1 MKCPNCGT
9 EHESNFCPN
18 CGYRA
23 EANPQPAAGQPAAVP
38 APENPPY
45 VPENQPYA
53 PVAGNTGTPSPQ
65 PPKKGIRWWGI
76 LLIVVGAIVVVFI
89 LIMIITLA
97 ISSATGG
104 NSSGRTDPAGSSVSE
119 TVSSAEGAGDSEPL
133 TADEMDQLYTDPKKF
148 EGRSVTL
155 TGKVFGSP
163 EKDGDG
169 VYFQVF
175 ADPEKYDRNTVIRCQ
190 SADVSVSSDDYVK
203 ITGTVQG
210 NFSGQNAFGGSVSA
224 PVVLASSVE
233 VVSYMDAVVPTIK
246 SVEPSG
252 ATQDQYGYVITVDK
266 VEFAEKETR
275 VYVTIQNNGS
285 SNFTAYSFNTKII
298 QNGKQYEE
306 ARNFSADYPE
316 IQTDL
321 VPGVTTEGIIAFPA
335 IEQADFQ
342 ITFDARSSDW
352 QEDIE
357 TYSFDISVQ

>member
-9 EHESNFCPN
+9 EYESNFCPN

-23 EANPQPAAGQPAAVP
+23 ANPVP
-38 APENPPY
+38 APEN
-45 VPENQPYA
+45 QPF
-53 PVAGNTGTPSPQ
+53 GNTGYPNPQ

-76 LLIVVGAIVVVFI
+76 LLIVVGAIAAVFI
-89 LIMIITLA
+89 LIII
-97 ISSATGG
+97 ISLIVSAATGG
-104 NSSGRTDPAGSSVSE
+104 NSSGAANSVPASSVSE
-119 TVSSAEGAGDSEPL
+119 TVSSAEGSEGIPSADGSEPAGTGDSAPL

-163 EKDGDG
+163 EKDGEG
-169 VYFQVF
+169 IYFQIF
-175 ADPEKYDRNTVIRCQ
+175 ADPEKYDRNTAIVYK
-190 SADVSVSSDDYVK
+190 STDVSVSADDYVR
-203 ITGTVQG
+203 ITGRVQG
-210 NFSGQNAFGGSVSA
+210 NLKGQNAFGGSVSA
-224 PVVLASSVE
+224 PAILADSVE
-233 VVSYMDAVVPTIK
+233 VVTYMDAVVPTIK
-246 SVEPSG
+246 SVELSG
-252 ATQDQYGYVITVDK
+252 VTQDQHGYAITVEK

-275 VYVTIQNNGS
+275 VYVSIQNNGS

-306 ARNFSADYPE
+306 ARNFFADYPE

-335 IEQADFQ
+335 IDQADFK
-342 ITFDARSSDW
+342 ITFEGRSNDW

-357 TYSFDISVQ
+357 TYSFDIPVQ